1 MKYLAL
7 GSNLGDREAHLRA
20 ATAAIAAHMQLVAS
34 SPIYETEPWG
44 YTDQPPFLN
53 QVLAVETDLSPAAL
67 LTWLKRLERD
77 LGRQPTFRYGPR
89 VIDLDILLYD
99 DLVLQTPTLTI
110 PHPRL
115 HERAFVLVPLADLAP
130 DLVHPVLGR
139 TIADLL
145 LAVDRRGVR
154 RRESGILEVSRTP
167 KEDAMSQPVKPLKWQ
182 PDPNIGFTVS
192 RRPDG
197 GMNVVFHF
205 LDEATRDAWRRFA
218 EEHELDSD
226 RLTRNLYDLRAL
238 DELPE
243 EAIRVA
249 VEVNSDP
256 ATRNLRVAVLVA
268 NEQVRQAVEEIHAL
282 TPGGGAEIRV
292 FYDPE
297 EAEAWLSQP
306 ISTIV

>member
-1 MKYLAL
+1 MKYIAL
-7 GSNLGDREAHLRA
+7 GSNLGNREAHLRA
-20 ATAAIAAHMQLVAS
+20 AVAAIAARMRVVAQ
-34 SPIYETEPWG
+34 SPIYETAPWG

-53 QVLAVETDLSPAAL
+53 QVVAVETDLPPEAL
-67 LTWLKRLERD
+67 LAFLKHLETD

-99 DLVLQTPTLTI
+99 ERVLETPALTI

-139 TIADLL
+139 RIADLL
-145 LAVDRRGVR
+145 NGVDCGGIRRW
-154 RRESGILEVSRTP
+154 ESVILDTSSTP
-167 KEDAMSQPVKPLKWQ
+167 KEETMAEQVKPLKWH

-205 LDEATRDAWRRFA
+205 VDEPTLDAWRRFA
-218 EEHELDSD
+218 QEHELDSD
-226 RLTRNLYDLRAL
+226 RLTRNLYDLREL

-243 EAIRVA
+243 EAVRAA

-256 ATRNLRVAVLVA
+256 ATRNLRVAVLVSR
-268 NEQVRQAVEEIHAL
+268 ESVRQAVEEIVAL
-282 TPGGGAEIRV
+282 TPGGGAEVRV
-292 FYDPE
+292 FYDE
-297 EAEAWLSQP
+297 DEAENWLSQP